1 MWSEGGV
8 FPMQL
13 GTGHLVDSLVSP
25 LVPSSGADVAKAR
38 SSGLDC
44 NSSWTLQT
52 RQCYNQW
59 KWVFKETR
67 RDLVDSA
74 MSGLAWHLIELR
86 PTITSGTGLNL
97 SDRTRPSERYHE

>member
-1 MWSEGGV
+1 
-8 FPMQL
+8 MQL
-13 GTGHLVDSLVSP
+13 GTGHLVDSLVSL
-25 LVPSSGADVAKAR
+25 LVELTLRKQDLVDSTV
-38 SSGLDC
+38 
-44 NSSWTLQT
+44 SWTRQT

-59 KWVFKETR
+59 KWVFKETG

-97 SDRTRPSERYHE
+97 SDSTRLSERYHF